1 MKAASISA
9 GLNLQ
14 KTYVFFL
21 YGQSVANQQNLCP
34 VLALRAIFQFL
45 SGLDDR

>member
-1 MKAASISA
+1 MKAVSISA

-14 KTYVFFL
+14 RIDVSVFR
-21 YGQSVANQQNLCP
+21 GQSVANQQNLYL